1 MAREAGGGSQ
11 VPAVKEVVLNTANG
25 AQGIAKRF
33 SALRSEM
40 DRFVVGH
47 TAVKTGLLLGLMAR
61 EHIYIEGPPG
71 MAKTML
77 AELIAKASNLKFF
90 LYQFHRDTRL
100 AELVG
105 DIVIQREPSG
115 KDGEG
120 EVIVQTIRKG
130 GVLTCE
136 VCVLDDISRSPGEA
150 LNVLL
155 RILNERQFQD
165 DRIPLLTAIA
175 TSNPTVDDYY
185 NEPLDPA
192 NLDRFTIQIRSAGL
206 IQENKWDEVRQVM
219 DLYSASTFS
228 EDVRPEAVLDRA
240 VFDEAY
246 TLLHKVDVP
255 DVVKRALIELL
266 SRFVNQYKLD
276 STNSLVTDRSFLV
289 KAIKVL
295 RAHALLNGRM
305 NVVPTDLAVLGYVTT
320 FRIPEELNRNL
331 PQLLADVIQRV
342 SE

>member
-1 MAREAGGGSQ
+1 LETQ
-11 VPAVKEVVLNTANG
+11 LG
-25 AQGIAKRF
+25 APGIARRF
-33 SALRSEM
+33 ASLRSEL

-47 TAVKTGLLLGLMAR
+47 SAVKTGLLLGMMAR

-77 AELIAKASNLKFF
+77 AELVAQAANLNFY

-105 DIVIQREPSG
+105 DIVIQREPSEDNG
-115 KDGEG
+115 GG

-130 GVLTCE
+130 GILTCE
-136 VCVLDDISRSPGEA
+136 ICVLDDISRSPGEA

-155 RILNERQFQD
+155 RILNERQFQRD
-165 DRIPLLTAIA
+165 KIPLLTAIA

-192 NLDRFTIQIRSAGL
+192 NLDRFTIQIKSSGL
-206 IQENKWDEVRQVM
+206 IQENQWDEVRQVM

-228 EDVRPEAVLDRA
+228 EDVRPEGVLNRG

-246 TLLHKVDVP
+246 TLLHQVEVP
-255 DVVKRALIELL
+255 ELVKRAMIELL
-266 SRFVNQYKLD
+266 SRFVNQFKLD
-276 STNSLVTDRSFLV
+276 STNSLITDRSFLV
-289 KAIKVL
+289 KAIKIL
-295 RAHALLNGRM
+295 RAQALLSGRM
-305 NVVPTDLAVLGYVTT
+305 QVIPTDMAVLGYVTT
-320 FRIPEELNRNL
+320 FRVPEELNRNL
-331 PQLLADVIQRV
+331 PHVLAEVIQRV
-342 SE
+342 AE

>member
-1 MAREAGGGSQ
+1 
-11 VPAVKEVVLNTANG
+11 
-25 AQGIAKRF
+25 
-33 SALRSEM
+33 M

-47 TAVKTGLLLGLMAR
+47 SRVKTGLLLGMLAR

-77 AELIAKASNLKFF
+77 AELVAQAANLDFY

-105 DIVIQREPSG
+105 DIVIQREPSAE
-115 KDGEG
+115 DGGG

-136 VCVLDDISRSPGEA
+136 ICVLDDISRSPGEA

-155 RILNERQFQD
+155 RILNERQFQRD
-165 DRIPLLTAIA
+165 KIPLLTAIA

-192 NLDRFTIQIRSAGL
+192 NLDRFTIQIKSAGL
-206 IQENKWDEVRQVM
+206 IQENQWDEVKQVM
-219 DLYSASTFS
+219 DLYSAATFS
-228 EDVRPEAVLDRA
+228 EDVRPEAVLSRS

-246 TLLHKVDVP
+246 TLLHKVEVP
-255 DVVKRALIELL
+255 DLVKRAMIELL
-266 SRFVNQYKLD
+266 SRFVNQFKLD
-276 STNSLVTDRSFLV
+276 TTNSLITDRSFLV

-295 RAHALLNGRM
+295 RAQALMSGRM
-305 NVVPTDLAVLGYVTT
+305 QVIPTDMAVLGYVTT
-320 FRIPEELNRNL
+320 FRVPEELNRNL
-331 PQLLADVIQRV
+331 PHVLAEVLQRV
-342 SE
+342 AE

>member
-1 MAREAGGGSQ
+1 LETQ
-11 VPAVKEVVLNTANG
+11 LG
-25 AQGIAKRF
+25 APGIARRF
-33 SALRSEM
+33 AALRSEL

-47 TAVKTGLLLGLMAR
+47 SAVKTGLLLGMMAR

-77 AELIAKASNLKFF
+77 AELVAQAANLNFY

-105 DIVIQREPSG
+105 DIVIQREPSEDNG
-115 KDGEG
+115 GG

-130 GVLTCE
+130 GILTCE
-136 VCVLDDISRSPGEA
+136 ICVLDDISRSPGEA

-155 RILNERQFQD
+155 RILNERQFQRD
-165 DRIPLLTAIA
+165 KIPLLTAIA

-192 NLDRFTIQIRSAGL
+192 NLDRFTIQIKSSGL
-206 IQENKWDEVRQVM
+206 IQENQWDEVRQVM

-228 EDVRPEAVLDRA
+228 EDVRPEGVLNRG

-246 TLLHKVDVP
+246 TLLHQVEVP
-255 DVVKRALIELL
+255 ELVKRAMIELL
-266 SRFVNQYKLD
+266 SRFVNQFKLD
-276 STNSLVTDRSFLV
+276 STNSLITDRSFLV
-289 KAIKVL
+289 KAIKIL
-295 RAHALLNGRM
+295 RAQALLSGRM
-305 NVVPTDLAVLGYVTT
+305 QVIPTDMAVLGYVTT
-320 FRIPEELNRNL
+320 FRVPEELNRNL
-331 PQLLADVIQRV
+331 PHVLAEVIQRV
-342 SE
+342 AE